1 LIQILYIIT
10 TAIRILLDVVMICML
25 LRAILSFIMVG
36 DEEGPLMGM
45 LYAVTEFF
53 VAPVRAVCDR
63 FGWFEGLPLDMS
75 FFITAILLSVIR
87 SFLAL

>member
-1 LIQILYIIT
+1 MIQILYIIT
-10 TAIRILLDVVMICML
+10 TAIHILLDVVMICML

-87 SFLAL
+87 SFLVL

>member
-1 LIQILYIIT
+1 
-10 TAIRILLDVVMICML
+10 
-25 LRAILSFIMVG
+25 MVG
-36 DEEGPLMGM
+36 DEEGPFLGI
-45 LYAVTEFF
+45 LFAITEFF

-87 SFLAL
+87 SFLVL

>member
-1 LIQILYIIT
+1 MIQILYIIT

>member
-1 LIQILYIIT
+1 
-10 TAIRILLDVVMICML
+10 ML